1 MLILTNEDAAQV
13 LTMRDTIAALEQL
26 YGDLGRGS
34 AVYRGRTDLFIP
46 TAGSTD
52 EAPSAYQLK
61 TLDGAAPRW
70 NVGSIRV
77 TSDVVAFPLIGGQR
91 RRVKIPTA
99 AGKRYTGLVLLFD
112 SATGEL
118 KSILQDGMLQQFSV
132 GAINAIG
139 AKYLSREDSEV
150 VALFGAGGQSVPQLI
165 GLKEVRPIR
174 RVQVYT
180 PTPGEAEKFAKANA
194 DALGLEVVAAA
205 SPEAALTDADIV
217 VTATNSRVPFFPA
230 EWLKPGMHLSSLQR
244 DEAKEV
250 AIATSISSSSI
261 PARRR
266 WNRPRPISRR
276 WKRSTASRCTIIR
289 QATSTGTISRISANW
304 CTATCKALECRAADL
319 LPQQHRMRRAIFC
332 RRRTDLFSRESQGA
346 SGHEGPG
353 RIVYGDDRLMQQ
365 RLRR

>member
-46 TAGSTD
+46 TTGATD
-52 EAPSAYQLK
+52 DAPSAYQLK

-70 NVGSIRV
+70 NVGSIRL

-91 RRVKIPTA
+91 RRVKIPAA

-139 AKYLSREDSEV
+139 AKYLARENSEV
-150 VALFGAGGQSVPQLI
+150 VALFGAGGQSVPQLA

-180 PTPGEAEKFAKANA
+180 PTPGEAEKFAATNGE
-194 DALGLEVVAAA
+194 ALGLEIVAAA
-205 SPEAALTDADIV
+205 SPEAALADADIV

-230 EWLKPGMHLSSLQR
+230 KWLRPGMHLSSLQR
-244 DEAKEV
+244 DEATPDCFRDLDIVIFHTRAKELEY
-250 AIATSISSSSI
+250 ASTDFAEMEKKHGYEMHDHPPSDID
-261 PARRR
+261 
-266 WNRPRPISRR
+266 WNDFPDLGELVNGNVKGRAHAAQR
-276 WKRSTASRCTIIR
+276 TFFLN
-289 QATSTGTISRISANW
+289 STGCGAQYSAVGE
-304 CTATCKALECRAADL
+304 LIYAAAEARGL
-319 LPQQHRMRRAIFC
+319 GTRLPGE
-332 RRRTDLFSRESQGA
+332 LFTESIG
-346 SGHEGPG
+346 
-353 RIVYGDDRLMQQ
+353 
-365 RLRR
+365 